1 MGINSKINN
10 LIKEFLYI
18 IYSETY
24 HNKSNNTF
32 IERYVAKHPLL
43 KPELIVI
50 NDQIQG
56 FKNISKKVTSL
67 EEFPIYLEIEGM
79 YEDENIYL
87 IESIDL
93 YSETSIN
100 CQSRLTDIIYV
111 TNLFNNFLSF
121 ERTIDVSNPKEES
134 IIITSKIQDYLII
147 KSESDTLKSLNYS
160 DSSNEEEED
169 DIKDI
174 VINIDQFNN
183 ILRLHLRFFVEFIKI
198 CHDILIKDISLLK
211 MKSNIEAFLEENA

>member
-56 FKNISKKVTSL
+56 FKNVSKKVTSL

-121 ERTIDVSNPKEES
+121 ERTIDVSTPKEES

>member
-56 FKNISKKVTSL
+56 FKNVSKKVTSL

-198 CHDILIKDISLLK
+198 CHDILINDISLLK